1 MTFTVIYV
9 VSWKLSTASEHA
21 KSCED
26 REIEI
31 IHELAQ
37 KVLEYEEILIQVS
50 DVCGQLD
57 W

>member
-1 MTFTVIYV
+1 MTFTVTYV
-9 VSWKLSTASEHA
+9 VGQKPSAAPENA